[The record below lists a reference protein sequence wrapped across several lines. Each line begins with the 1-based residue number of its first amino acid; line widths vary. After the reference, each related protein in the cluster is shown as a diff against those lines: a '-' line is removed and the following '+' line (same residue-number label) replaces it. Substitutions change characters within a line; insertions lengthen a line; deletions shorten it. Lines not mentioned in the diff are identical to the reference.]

1 MRDSEGV
8 RLPIP
13 GFRRVIMETSGAVVT
28 NVKALLESYG
38 DQELIVM
45 PVSRYREIMDLIEDL
60 EDAVA
65 LKRAMETSEKL
76 LSYDEVR
83 ARLVAKG
90 ILE

>member
-1 MRDSEGV
+1 
-8 RLPIP
+8 
-13 GFRRVIMETSGAVVT
+13 METSGAVVT

-45 PVSRYREIMDLIEDL
+45 PVSRYREIMELIEDL
-60 EDAVA
+60 EDAIA

-90 ILE
+90 TL

>member
-1 MRDSEGV
+1 
-8 RLPIP
+8 
-13 GFRRVIMETSGAVVT
+13 METSGAVVT
-28 NVKALLESYG
+28 NVKTLLESYG

-83 ARLVAKG
+83 ARLVAEG
-90 ILE
+90 DSSLRNHQL

>member
-1 MRDSEGV
+1 
-8 RLPIP
+8 
-13 GFRRVIMETSGAVVT
+13 METSGAVVT

-38 DQELIVM
+38 DQELVVM
-45 PVSRYREIMDLIEDL
+45 PLSRYREIMEMIEDL

-90 ILE
+90 TFP

>member
-1 MRDSEGV
+1 
-8 RLPIP
+8 
-13 GFRRVIMETSGAVVT
+13 METSGAVVT

-65 LKRAMETSEKL
+65 LKRAMETSERL

>member
-1 MRDSEGV
+1 
-8 RLPIP
+8 
-13 GFRRVIMETSGAVVT
+13 METSGAVVA
-28 NVKALLESYG
+28 NVKTLLESYG

-60 EDAVA
+60 GDAVA